1 MSVKIELNTVE
12 VKGALEDALIGALY
26 EAAEELES
34 ATKRNTRPPK
44 KGGHKV
50 KDSWKHTVDENKK
63 IATVGS
69 QLEASY
75 WEELGTG
82 SHALNKDGRK
92 GWWVYIEGGSGYTG
106 KTNSYDTREEA
117 EAAAEYIRKVHK
129 LDAHATDGME
139 PNRPLFR
146 AFEANRQWVKDLIA
160 QKLEESM
167 K

>member
-12 VKGALEDALIGALY
+12 VKGALNDAVIAALY
-26 EAAEELES
+26 EAAEELTS
-34 ATKRNTRPPK
+34 ITKRNTRPVR
-44 KGGHKV
+44 KGRHNV
-50 KDSWKHTVDENKK
+50 KDSWQYKVDENKK
-63 IATVGS
+63 TATVGS

-92 GWWVYIEGGSGYTG
+92 GWWVYVEGNDTPRPFQQTYT
-106 KTNSYDTREEA
+106 KEEA
-117 EAAAEYIRKVHK
+117 EAIAASMRKK
-129 LDAHATDGME
+129 GLDAHATDGME

-146 AFEANRQWVKDLIA
+146 SFEANRQWVKDLIA

>member
-12 VKGALEDALIGALY
+12 VKGVLNDAVIAALY
-26 EAAEELES
+26 EAAEELTS
-34 ATKRNTRPPK
+34 ITKRNTRPVR
-44 KGGHKV
+44 KGRHNV
-50 KDSWKHTVDENKK
+50 KDSWQYKVDENKK
-63 IATVGS
+63 TATVGS

-92 GWWVYIEGGSGYTG
+92 GWWVYVEGNDTPRPYQQTYTE
-106 KTNSYDTREEA
+106 EEA
-117 EAAAEYIRKVHK
+117 KAIAASMVAKG

-146 AFEANRQWVKDLIA
+146 AFKDNKQWIE
-160 QKLEESM
+160 KLFDGIVGDSM